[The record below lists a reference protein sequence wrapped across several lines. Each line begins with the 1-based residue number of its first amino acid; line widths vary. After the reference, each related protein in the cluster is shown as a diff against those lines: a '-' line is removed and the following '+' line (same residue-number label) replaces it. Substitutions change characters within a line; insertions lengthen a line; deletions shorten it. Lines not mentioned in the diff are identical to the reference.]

1 MSLGARI
8 KTRRK
13 ELGLSLRELAAKVG
27 VTASYLSK
35 VELEQTSPSIDSLRA
50 ISRALEVPVFL
61 FLMEDGPASPVVR
74 AAERLKL
81 QRSHSRLMVELLT
94 PDLNRRME
102 AFIFEQEPGSGNY
115 AITPSQYTEEII
127 HVLNGQLEVE
137 LVTGTYQLN
146 VGDTIYF
153 EGPSLKSLKAIG
165 TETMRVLAVVTPPV
179 L

>member
-50 ISRALEVPVFL
+50 ISRALDVPVFL
-61 FLMEDGPASPVVR
+61 FLMEDGPTSPVVR

-81 QRSHSRLMVELLT
+81 QRAHSQLMVELLT

-115 AITPSQYTEEII
+115 AIAPSQYTEEII
-127 HVLNGQLEVE
+127 HVLTGQLEVE
-137 LVTGTYQLN
+137 LVTGAYQLSA
-146 VGDTIYF
+146 GDTIYF

-165 TETMRVLAVVTPPV
+165 PETMRVLAVVTPPV